1 MESKLRK
8 YIGLKTIIKE
18 IAVCTCDVARPAGR
32 VWRGKRVPLWAK
44 IVIFR
49 YFLQNVPVTCITEIL
64 HRHDVMSF
72 CNVIM
77 SLVMSSPAHMWQVM

>member
-1 MESKLRK
+1 MYMWRRAARRASLAGQTCTSVAE
-8 YIGLKTIIKE
+8 IG
-18 IAVCTCDVARPAGR
+18 
-32 VWRGKRVPLWAK
+32 
-44 IVIFR
+44 IFR

-64 HRHDVMSF
+64 YRHDVMSF